1 MRKDHGG
8 ARPGS
13 GRKPDNDKRG
23 GKVGRSVSL
32 YADTWEKL
40 EDIGP
45 TISAAIQRIV
55 DGYDVDDSAY
65 RTPAKPVKKSV
76 APIVSAMKKD
86 SVRRGIATLSKR
98 K

>member
-1 MRKDHGG
+1 MSKDHGG

-23 GKVGRSVSL
+23 SKVGRSISL

-55 DGYDVDDSAY
+55 DEYDVDDSTY
-65 RTPAKPVKKSV
+65 RTPVKSVKKTV
-76 APIVSAMKKD
+76 APIVSTMKKD
-86 SVRRGIATLSKR
+86 NVRRGIATLSKR